1 MLAELLEQG
10 SRSTFTF
17 PTHAPLTRPSG
28 GAPPDVDT
36 VRTFGLN
43 PSHALQHPGHYY
55 YMAARCTEARRE
67 RFLASESAS
76 QGANAAPGFAN
87 EKKVDHLTI
96 VLEVS
101 VVFRTGCM
109 CG

>member
-1 MLAELLEQG
+1 
-10 SRSTFTF
+10 
-17 PTHAPLTRPSG
+17 
-28 GAPPDVDT
+28 
-36 VRTFGLN
+36 
-43 PSHALQHPGHYY
+43 
-55 YMAARCTEARRE
+55 MAARCTEARRE

-101 VVFRTGCM
+101 VDFRPGVRLVDVMLLGGSSTRNRTSCSKSIVRRQVKED
-109 CG
+109 

>member
-1 MLAELLEQG
+1 MDA
-10 SRSTFTF
+10 
-17 PTHAPLTRPSG
+17 
-28 GAPPDVDT
+28 

-101 VVFRTGCM
+101 VVFRTECALADVASALGGSSTRNRTSCSKSIVRQQVR
-109 CG
+109 GD

>member
-1 MLAELLEQG
+1 MRASGALVLAVG
-10 SRSTFTF
+10 
-17 PTHAPLTRPSG
+17 PG
-28 GAPPDVDT
+28 GAPLDMDAI
-36 VRTFGLN
+36 RTLGLN

-67 RFLASESAS
+67 RFLASENAP
-76 QGANAAPGFAN
+76 QGASAVPGYAN

-101 VVFRTGCM
+101 VYFSTTCM
-109 CG
+109 LG